1 VLSVARSLF
10 GGALIISLSTGMALG
25 ARKYVKTS
33 PRFSV
38 TEVAVTGLH
47 RRSPEEIAN
56 VGQITKGANIFS
68 IDLGRTRAL
77 VLSDPWIKDATVSR
91 RLPST
96 IYLTVTEKEP
106 AVLVAAGDTYL
117 YTRDGLPI
125 KKLEAKDPADYPII
139 TGIAAQTLTDDR
151 EGAQKM
157 VKTALDL
164 VDAYDRTG
172 LGMRAPIEELHYE
185 KDGAMSVIVGK
196 SGTTVSLGA
205 PPWKRK
211 LDQAVRVFAE
221 LDRRGQK
228 PDTVFLDNEAHP
240 ERVVVRMR

>member
-1 VLSVARSLF
+1 VF
-10 GGALIISLSTGMALG
+10 GAALIISLSAGMALG

-33 PRFSV
+33 PRFAVSEV
-38 TEVAVTGLH
+38 TVNGLH

-56 VGQITKGANIFS
+56 VGQVVKGANIFS
-68 IDLGRTRAL
+68 VDLARTRAL
-77 VLSDPWIKDATVSR
+77 VLTDPWIKDATVSR
-91 RLPST
+91 RLPGT
-96 IYLTVTEKEP
+96 IFVTVTEKEP
-106 AVLVAAGDTYL
+106 AALVAAGDTYL
-117 YTRDGLPI
+117 YTREGLPI
-125 KKLEAKDPADYPII
+125 KRIEAKDPSDYPII
-139 TGIAAQTLTDDR
+139 TGIEPQVLTDDR
-151 EGAQKM
+151 EGAQRM

-172 LGMRAPIEELHYE
+172 LGLRAPIEELHYE
-185 KDGAMSVIVGK
+185 KDGAMSVVVGK
-196 SGTTVSLGA
+196 SATTVSLGP